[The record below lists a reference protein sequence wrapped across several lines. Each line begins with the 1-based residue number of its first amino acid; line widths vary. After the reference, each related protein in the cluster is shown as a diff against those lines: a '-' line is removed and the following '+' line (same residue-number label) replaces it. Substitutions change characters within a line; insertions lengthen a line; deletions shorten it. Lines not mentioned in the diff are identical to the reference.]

1 MIECIK
7 RILINNKNIYN
18 FIWKHGKKWSTLT
31 KIISKY
37 IFNHFKN
44 LIK

>member
-1 MIECIK
+1 MIGCIK
-7 RILINNKNIYN
+7 RMLADKKKNLIKI
-18 FIWKHGKKWSTLT
+18 HGKKWSTLT

-37 IFNHFKN
+37 ILNHFKN

>member
-1 MIECIK
+1 MSFENMI
-7 RILINNKNIYN
+7 KNDRL
-18 FIWKHGKKWSTLT
+18 TT

-37 IFNHFKN
+37 ILNHFKN